1 MTSCPALSLPVG
13 FTETGLPVGL
23 QVIGPPRGEAALLRA
38 CHRME
43 EVLGLATQVPIDP
56 R

>member
-1 MTSCPALSLPVG
+1 
-13 FTETGLPVGL
+13 
-23 QVIGPPRGEAALLRA
+23 LLRA

-43 EVLGLATQVPIDP
+43 EVLGLTTQVPIDP